1 MRGEREQACLDR
13 IKNNLRNVCF
23 YGTSIKDVKFIKNC
37 LSSAIPNPESSKFP
51 DFIFK
56 GGFIEHFQITS
67 SETNRKG
74 AVHQK
79 EYAYY
84 RKNTDSA
91 IKEFQEE
98 MNENPSFDVV
108 QEKHWFFGQPAHSYE
123 NLVYSFKSTWDS
135 HIESLQ
141 KYSQRNGVGIFLV
154 DYPEF
159 ALAMSEDAYTGVK
172 EGLRY
177 DDIRIPQK
185 FKAYRLSRDKKML
198 DYLYTYKEQITFV
211 VYIYYDGYEIIK
223 LENIPELKK
232 LLPWDFT
239 VYTLAVRNVESI
251 YGISVPTE

>member
-1 MRGEREQACLDR
+1 MRGEREQVCLDAVR
-13 IKNNLRNVCF
+13 KYFRDACF
-23 YGTSIKDVKFIKNC
+23 YGLSIEDLHFLKDSL
-37 LSSAIPNPESSKFP
+37 LSAVPNPESSKFP
-51 DFIFK
+51 DFVFE
-56 GGFIEHFQITS
+56 GGFVEHFRITS
-67 SETNRKG
+67 SKINRKG

-84 RKNTDSA
+84 RKNTDAA
-91 IKEFQEE
+91 IKEFQDE
-98 MNENPSFDVV
+98 MNENPSFDIVREKNWNFV
-108 QEKHWFFGQPAHSYE
+108 QPTHSYE

-135 HIESLQ
+135 HMESFK
-141 KYSQRNGVGIFLV
+141 KYSQGNEAGIFLV

-159 ALAMSEDAYTGVK
+159 ALAMSENAYVGVK

-198 DYLYTYKEQITFV
+198 EHLYTYKEQIMFV
-211 VYIYYDGYEIIK
+211 IYMYYEGCEIIK

-232 LLPWDFT
+232 LLPWDFKVYALT
-239 VYTLAVRNVESI
+239 VGNLESI